1 MSIPFAIMYKKN
13 IYKKRSKKTV
23 SSVLFFFF
31 YQSGLFS
38 SSGGCDELKGSIGT
52 SPVSQLC
59 MCKEQ
64 TVLRKVKE
72 KVKE

>member
-1 MSIPFAIMYKKN
+1 MYKK
-13 IYKKRSKKTV
+13 IYIKKGVRKLFRLSF
-23 SSVLFFFF
+23 FFFF

>member
-1 MSIPFAIMYKKN
+1 MSIPFVIMYKK
-13 IYKKRSKKTV
+13 IYIKKGVRKLFRLS
-23 SSVLFFFF
+23 FFFF